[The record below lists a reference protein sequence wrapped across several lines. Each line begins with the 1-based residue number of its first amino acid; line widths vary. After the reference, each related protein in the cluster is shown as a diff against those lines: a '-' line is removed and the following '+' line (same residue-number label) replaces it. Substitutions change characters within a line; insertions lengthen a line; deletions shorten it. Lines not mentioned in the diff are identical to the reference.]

1 MTLPGFSFGSA
12 AEVLDDEADE
22 EGDSCYQIGGL
33 RVSQP
38 VCMMPKMRYL
48 DPKNDLTFK
57 KVFGQHPHLL
67 KSFLNALLPLEPD
80 AQIEELEYLP
90 SELVPEVPE
99 TRNSIVDVRCVD
111 QKKRQFI
118 VEMQMLWTDS
128 FMNRVLFNA
137 SKAYV
142 KQLKTGQ
149 EYHLLQP
156 VYSLNLV
163 DDTFIKDSPEWYHH
177 YRIVH
182 ALDTGRQIEGLEF
195 VFVELP
201 KFRPQTMPEKRL
213 QVLWL
218 RYLTEVGEKSAE
230 VSTDLLAQQEVRE
243 AVEYVKESGFSEGE
257 LAAYEKYWDGV
268 SVERTLLA
276 DAIAEGEAKGRAE
289 GEAKGR
295 AEGEAKGR
303 AEGEAKGRAEG
314 ELLGKQKVALKMLRK
329 GLGVEEISA
338 IAEIDAEE
346 VLRLSR
352 LLEEFG
358 PTAEEH
364 CAR

>member
-1 MTLPGFSFGSA
+1 
-12 AEVLDDEADE
+12 
-22 EGDSCYQIGGL
+22 
-33 RVSQP
+33 
-38 VCMMPKMRYL
+38 
-48 DPKNDLTFK
+48 
-57 KVFGQHPHLL
+57 
-67 KSFLNALLPLEPD
+67 
-80 AQIEELEYLP
+80 
-90 SELVPEVPE
+90 
-99 TRNSIVDVRCVD
+99 VDVRCVD

-182 ALDTGRQIEGLEF
+182 ALDTDRQIEGLEF

-218 RYLTEVGEKSAE
+218 RYLTEVGEKSTE

-257 LAAYEKYWDGV
+257 LATYDKYWDGV

-276 DAIAEGEAKGRAE
+276 YAIAEGK
-289 GEAKGR
+289 
-295 AEGEAKGR
+295 
-303 AEGEAKGRAEG
+303 
-314 ELLGKQKVALKMLRK
+314 LLGQQVAALKMLRK
-329 GLGVEEISA
+329 GFGVQEVADLLEI
-338 IAEIDAEE
+338 EAEE

-352 LLEEFG
+352 LLAEFG
-358 PTAEEH
+358 PAAEEH
-364 CAR
+364 CAI

>member
-1 MTLPGFSFGSA
+1 M
-12 AEVLDDEADE
+12 
-22 EGDSCYQIGGL
+22 EG
-33 RVSQP
+33 P
-38 VCMMPKMRYL
+38 MRYL

-90 SELVPEVPE
+90 SELVPEIPE
-99 TRNSIVDVRCVD
+99 VRNSIVDVRCVD

-128 FMNRVLFNA
+128 FMSRVLFNA

-142 KQLKTGQ
+142 KQLKTTQ
-149 EYHLLQP
+149 DYQLLQP

-163 DDTFIKDSPEWYHH
+163 DDTFIKDRPDWYHH

-182 ALDTGRQIEGLEF
+182 ALDTGRRIEGLEF

-218 RYLTEVGEKSAE
+218 RYLTEVGEKSGE
-230 VSTDLLAQQEVRE
+230 VSKELLAQEEVRE

-257 LAAYEKYWDGV
+257 LAAYDKYWDGV
-268 SVERTLLA
+268 RVERTLLSA
-276 DAIAEGEAKGRAE
+276 ATAEGRAE

-295 AEGEAKGR
+295 AEGR
-303 AEGEAKGRAEG
+303 AEGVLIGQ
-314 ELLGKQKVALKMLRK
+314 QKVALKMLS
-329 GLGVEEISA
+329 LGHGI
-338 IAEIDAEE
+338 EE
-346 VLRLSR
+346 VAALVELDVDEVRRLSSSK
-352 LLEEFG
+352 
-358 PTAEEH
+358 P
-364 CAR
+364 

>member
-1 MTLPGFSFGSA
+1 MSA
-12 AEVLDDEADE
+12 DPQRIDL
-22 EGDSCYQIGGL
+22 GL
-33 RVSQP
+33 RP
-38 VCMMPKMRYL
+38 LWPACMGNPMRYL

-90 SELVPEVPE
+90 GELVPEIPE
-99 TRNSIVDVRCVD
+99 LRNSIVDVRCID
-111 QKKRQFI
+111 QKKRHFI

-128 FMNRVLFNA
+128 FMSRVLFNA

-163 DDTFIKDSPEWYHH
+163 DETFIKDSPEWYHH

-182 ALDTGRQIEGLEF
+182 ALDTGRRIEGLEF

-218 RYLTEVGEKSAE
+218 RYLTEVGERSGE
-230 VSTDLLAQQEVRE
+230 VSKDLLAQQEVRE
-243 AVEYVKESGFSEGE
+243 ALEYVKESGFSESE
-257 LAAYEKYWDGV
+257 LAAYDKYWDGV
-268 SVERTLLA
+268 RVERTLLA
-276 DAIAEGEAKGRAE
+276 DAHAEGEAKGRAE
-289 GEAKGR
+289 GR
-295 AEGEAKGR
+295 AEGQAQGKI
-303 AEGEAKGRAEG
+303 
-314 ELLGKQKVALKMLRK
+314 LGQQLAALKMLRK
-329 GLGVEEISA
+329 GLGVPEVA
-338 IAEIDAEE
+338 TLLDIDVDE

-352 LLEEFG
+352 LIEEFG
-358 PTAEEH
+358 PTAENH

>member
-1 MTLPGFSFGSA
+1 
-12 AEVLDDEADE
+12 
-22 EGDSCYQIGGL
+22 
-33 RVSQP
+33 
-38 VCMMPKMRYL
+38 MRYL
-48 DPKNDLTFK
+48 DPKNPYTFR

-90 SELVPEVPE
+90 SELVPEIPE
-99 TRNSIVDVRCVD
+99 VRNSIVDVRCVD

-142 KQLKTGQ
+142 KQLKIGQ

-182 ALDTGRQIEGLEF
+182 ALDTDRQIEGLEF

-218 RYLTEVGEKSAE
+218 RYLTEVGEKSTE

-257 LAAYEKYWDGV
+257 LAAYDKYWDGV

-276 DAIAEGEAKGRAE
+276 DAIAEGRAE
-289 GEAKGR
+289 GK
-295 AEGEAKGR
+295 
-303 AEGEAKGRAEG
+303 
-314 ELLGKQKVALKMLRK
+314 LLGQQVAVLKMLRK
-329 GLGVEEISA
+329 GLGVQEVAGLLEI
-338 IAEIDAEE
+338 EAEE

-352 LLEEFG
+352 LLAEFG
-358 PTAEEH
+358 PAAEEH

>member
-1 MTLPGFSFGSA
+1 MHG
-12 AEVLDDEADE
+12 
-22 EGDSCYQIGGL
+22 
-33 RVSQP
+33 
-38 VCMMPKMRYL
+38 MRYL
-48 DPKNDLTFK
+48 DPKNDFTFH
-57 KVFGQHPHLL
+57 KVFGPHPHLL

-90 SELVPEVPE
+90 RDLVSEVPEV
-99 TRNSIVDVRCVD
+99 RYNFVNARCID
-111 QKKRQFI
+111 QKKRSFI
-118 VEMQMLWTDS
+118 VTVQILWTRS
-128 FMNRVLFNA
+128 FATRIHFNA

-142 KQLKTGQ
+142 RQLKTGQ
-149 EYHLLQP
+149 GYHLLQP

-182 ALDTGRQIEGLEF
+182 ALDTDRQIEGLEF

-218 RYLTEVGEKSAE
+218 RYLTEVGEKSKE

-257 LAAYEKYWDGV
+257 LAAYDKYWDGV

-289 GEAKGR
+289 GR
-295 AEGEAKGR
+295 AEGK
-303 AEGEAKGRAEG
+303 
-314 ELLGKQKVALKMLRK
+314 LLGQQLAVLKMLRK
-329 GLGVEEISA
+329 GLGVQEVADLLEI
-338 IAEIDAEE
+338 EAEE

-352 LLEEFG
+352 LLQEFG
-358 PTAEEH
+358 SAAAEH

>member
-1 MTLPGFSFGSA
+1 
-12 AEVLDDEADE
+12 
-22 EGDSCYQIGGL
+22 
-33 RVSQP
+33 
-38 VCMMPKMRYL
+38 MRYL
-48 DPKNDLTFK
+48 DPKNPYTFR

-80 AQIEELEYLP
+80 AQIEELESLP
-90 SELVPEVPE
+90 SNLVPEVPE
-99 TRNSIVDVRCVD
+99 VRKNIVNARCVD

-118 VEMQMLWTDS
+118 VEIQMLWTDS

-142 KQLKTGQ
+142 KQLKIGQ

-163 DDTFIKDSPEWYHH
+163 DDTFIKDSPDWYHH

-182 ALDTGRQIEGLEF
+182 ALDTDRQIEGLEF

-201 KFRPQTMPEKRL
+201 KFRPQTIPEKRL

-289 GEAKGR
+289 GEAKGEAKGR
-295 AEGEAKGR
+295 AEGRTEGRAEGR

-314 ELLGKQKVALKMLRK
+314 KLLGQQVAALKLLRK
-329 GLGVEEISA
+329 GLGVQEVADLLEI
-338 IAEIDAEE
+338 EAEE

-352 LLEEFG
+352 LLQEFG
-358 PTAEEH
+358 SAAEEH

>member
-1 MTLPGFSFGSA
+1 
-12 AEVLDDEADE
+12 
-22 EGDSCYQIGGL
+22 
-33 RVSQP
+33 
-38 VCMMPKMRYL
+38 MRYL
-48 DPKNDLTFK
+48 NPKNDLTFK
-57 KVFGQHPHLL
+57 KVFGHHPHLL

-80 AQIEELEYLP
+80 AQIVDLEYLP
-90 SELVPEVPE
+90 SELVPEIPE
-99 TRNSIVDVRCVD
+99 VRNSIVDVRCLD

-128 FMNRVLFNA
+128 FMSRVLFNA

-182 ALDTGRQIEGLEF
+182 ALDTGRRIEGLEF

-201 KFRPQTMPEKRL
+201 KFRPQTIPEKRL

-230 VSTDLLAQQEVRE
+230 VSKDLLEQGEVRE
-243 AVEYVKESGFSEGE
+243 AVEYVKESGFSESE
-257 LAAYEKYWDGV
+257 LAAYDKYWDGV

-276 DAIAEGEAKGRAE
+276 DAIAEGKT
-289 GEAKGR
+289 
-295 AEGEAKGR
+295 
-303 AEGEAKGRAEG
+303 KGRAEG
-314 ELLGKQKVALKMLRK
+314 ELLGQQKAALKMLRK
-329 GLGVEEISA
+329 GLGVEEVSELI
-338 IAEIDAEE
+338 EIDAKE
-346 VLRLSR
+346 VLRLSE
-352 LLEEFG
+352 LLKKFG
-358 PTAEEH
+358 SSAEGH
-364 CAR
+364 CAS

>member
-1 MTLPGFSFGSA
+1 MLA
-12 AEVLDDEADE
+12 IV
-22 EGDSCYQIGGL
+22 
-33 RVSQP
+33 
-38 VCMMPKMRYL
+38 RYL
-48 DPKNDLTFK
+48 DPKNPYTLK

-80 AQIEELEYLP
+80 AQIEELESLS
-90 SELVPEVPE
+90 SELVPEIPE
-99 TRNSIVDVRCVD
+99 VRNSIVDVRCVD

-163 DDTFIKDSPEWYHH
+163 DDTFIKDSLEWYHH

-182 ALDTGRQIEGLEF
+182 ALDTDRQIEGLEF

-218 RYLTEVGEKSAE
+218 RYLTEVGEKSTE
-230 VSTDLLAQQEVRE
+230 VSGDLLAQQEVRE

-257 LAAYEKYWDGV
+257 LAAYDKYWDGV

-276 DAIAEGEAKGRAE
+276 DAIAEGRAKGRAE
-289 GEAKGR
+289 GEQ
-295 AEGEAKGR
+295 
-303 AEGEAKGRAEG
+303 
-314 ELLGKQKVALKMLRK
+314 LGQQKVALKMLRK
-329 GLGVEEISA
+329 GLGVQEVAALLDME
-338 IAEIDAEE
+338 AEE

-352 LLEEFG
+352 LLAEFG
-358 PTAEEH
+358 LAAEDH
-364 CAR
+364 SAR

>member
-1 MTLPGFSFGSA
+1 
-12 AEVLDDEADE
+12 
-22 EGDSCYQIGGL
+22 
-33 RVSQP
+33 
-38 VCMMPKMRYL
+38 MRYL

-80 AQIEELEYLP
+80 AQIVNLEYLP
-90 SELVPEVPE
+90 SELVPEIPE
-99 TRNSIVDVRCVD
+99 VRNSIVDVRCID

-149 EYHLLQP
+149 DYNLLQP

-177 YRIVH
+177 YQIVH
-182 ALDTGRQIEGLEF
+182 ALDTGRRIEGLEF

-230 VSTDLLAQQEVRE
+230 VSKDLLEQCEVRE
-243 AVEYVKESGFSEGE
+243 AVEYVKESAFSEGE
-257 LAAYEKYWDGV
+257 LVAYDKYWDGI

-276 DAIAEGEAKGRAE
+276 DAIAEGETKGRAVGRVE
-289 GEAKGR
+289 GEM
-295 AEGEAKGR
+295 
-303 AEGEAKGRAEG
+303 
-314 ELLGKQKVALKMLRK
+314 LGQQKVALKMLRK
-329 GLGVEEISA
+329 RLGVEEVSA
-338 IAEIDAEE
+338 LIEIDTNE
-346 VLRLSR
+346 VLRLSE
-352 LLEEFG
+352 LLKKFG
-358 PTAEEH
+358 SSAEDH